1 MTPDE
6 ITRQLEKYFFNNWTA
21 TNIAWPNVNFTAPDE
36 AWVRFNVL
44 PDNSEMAE
52 IKGAGTRNGVVKIQV
67 FDKPNKGTRNA
78 LDLARQVEQLF
89 HFKDISGV
97 YCELAYT
104 VNNGMNEDGNWYQVT
119 ITVPFWAWVN
129 E

>member
-6 ITRQLEKYFFNNWTA
+6 IARQLELYFSNNWSDTP
-21 TNIAWPNVNFTAPDE
+21 IAWPNVNFTAPDG

-44 PDNSEMAE
+44 PDNSETEE
-52 IKGAGTRNGVVKIQV
+52 IKGVGTRNGVVKVQI
-67 FDKPNKGTRNA
+67 FDKPNKGNRNA
-78 LDLARQVEQLF
+78 LSLGGKVEQMF
-89 HFKDISGV
+89 HQKDISGV

-104 VNNGMNEDGNWYQVT
+104 TDNGLNDDGNWYQVT
-119 ITVPFWAWVN
+119 TTVPFWAWVN